1 MGLTSQ
7 MLLVQRRHCV
17 PHRNLQAGNIAG
29 SLLVEHCNVPRG
41 VKSCEIFKQ
50 RAKVLQIIAEPR
62 C

>member
-7 MLLVQRRHCV
+7 MLLVQRRRCV

-29 SLLVEHCNVPRG
+29 SPLVEHCNAPKG
-41 VKSCEIFKQ
+41 VQSCETFKQ
-50 RAKVLQIIAEPR
+50 RAKLLQIIAEPR